1 MIHDIAIIGAGMAGA
16 SVAAALDGARVLLL
30 EREDAP
36 GYHATGRSAA
46 FWDQCYGGPGVAP
59 LTSASG
65 AYLHDGGFLQPRGS
79 LYLARAGE
87 EDRLASFAAPFRA
100 QGVRLDLLDRTALL
114 ARVPG
119 IHAAWSAAIAGP
131 ECSDIDVAALH
142 AHYLDQARRAGTQL
156 VCRADVRALAR
167 RGDVWTIDTHAGAFQ
182 ARTLVNAAGAWADP
196 IAELAGVRP
205 LGLTPYR
212 RTIAQLRVSPAVSET
227 LPLVIDLD
235 GNFYFKPSAG
245 GRLWLS
251 PHDETPS
258 PPCDAAPD
266 ALDVAIAIARLAD
279 VTDWQVEA
287 VEHRWAGL
295 RTFAPDRLPIFGFDP
310 RMPHF
315 FWCAG
320 QGGFGI
326 QTAPAAAQLCAA
338 LLKAQPPT
346 LIDPAAFDPARFG

>member
-1 MIHDIAIIGAGMAGA
+1 MIYDVAIIGAGMAGA

-30 EREDAP
+30 EREDQP

-65 AYLHDGGFLQPRGS
+65 AALRDGGFLVPRGS
-79 LYLARAGE
+79 LYLARAGQ
-87 EDRLASFAAPFRA
+87 EDRLDGFAAPFRA
-100 QGVRLDLLDRTALL
+100 QGVRLDRLGRAAL
-114 ARVPG
+114 AERVPG
-119 IHAAWSAAIAGP
+119 INAEWGGAIAGP
-131 ECSDIDVAALH
+131 DCSDIDVAALH
-142 AHYLDQARRAGTQL
+142 AYYLDRARRLGAQL
-156 VCRADVRALAR
+156 ICRAEVHALAR
-167 RGDVWTIDTHAGAFQ
+167 HADCWTIETRAGNFQ
-182 ARTLVNAAGAWADP
+182 AQTIVNAGGAWADP
-196 IAELAGVRP
+196 IALLAGAAP
-205 LGLTPYR
+205 IGLTPYR
-212 RTIAQLRVSPAVSET
+212 RTIAQLRVSPAVTEK

-266 ALDVAIAIARLAD
+266 ALDVAVAIARLAE

-295 RTFAPDRLPIFGFDP
+295 RTFAPDRLPLFGFDRDTP
-310 RMPHF
+310 GF

-326 QTAPAAAQLCAA
+326 QTAPAAARLCAA
-338 LLKAQPPT
+338 LLGAEDFSE
-346 LIDPAAFDPARFG
+346 IDPAPFDPARFG